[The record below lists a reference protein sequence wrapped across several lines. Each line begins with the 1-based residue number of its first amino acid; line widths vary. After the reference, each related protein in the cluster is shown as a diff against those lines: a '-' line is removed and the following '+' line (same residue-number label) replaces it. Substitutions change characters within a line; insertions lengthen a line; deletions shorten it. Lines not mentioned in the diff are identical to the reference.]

1 MKPETLNHYG
11 QRLEPVLRWL
21 ASHPDADPD
30 LYRLADL
37 ACLSPYHFHRVYRA
51 LMGETVNATVQR
63 IRMHRAAVALGRS
76 EASCARW
83 RSAPAMSRT
92 RRSTGHS
99 ARPSAF
105 RRGATGP
112 PAPVPSTHRS

>member
-76 EASCARW
+76 RLPCARW

>member
-1 MKPETLNHYG
+1 MKPATLNQYG

-30 LYRLADL
+30 LYRLAEL

-51 LMGETVNATVQR
+51 MMGETVNATVQR
-63 IRMHRAAVALGRS
+63 IRMHRAAVALGIPRLP
-76 EASCARW
+76 CARW
-83 RSAPAMSRT
+83 RSAPATSRT

-99 ARPSAF
+99 ARPSAY
-105 RRGATGP
+105 RRGATGLS
-112 PAPVPSTHRS
+112 APVPSTHRS